1 MFASIVGIFK
11 STLAP
16 MSDDEHTSEKGTY
29 EKEFVLLN
37 LVDTNA
43 AGLYVTEIAS
53 KMVLGR
59 TDAGETE
66 GEDDELEVRFGISNR
81 NVETNQRRK
90 VQMSAQTQGLWF
102 FPAHDLE
109 QVDDAFCNSFVGDH
123 GIGNMCKV
131 KLHQADAKLLDAR
144 RLKTLAASEV
154 EPRKYPSFWRFQQ
167 GQVRN
172 KQGSHLR
179 NCCGYICCS
188 GHSERARRGT
198 PSNS

>member
-1 MFASIVGIFK
+1 
-11 STLAP
+11 
-16 MSDDEHTSEKGTY
+16 
-29 EKEFVLLN
+29 
-37 LVDTNA
+37 
-43 AGLYVTEIAS
+43 
-53 KMVLGR
+53 
-59 TDAGETE
+59 
-66 GEDDELEVRFGISNR
+66 
-81 NVETNQRRK
+81 
-90 VQMSAQTQGLWF
+90 
-102 FPAHDLE
+102 
-109 QVDDAFCNSFVGDH
+109 
-123 GIGNMCKV
+123 V